1 MAVIATRI
9 VLSSNPFLKLISSM
23 KNHMLL
29 SRVNR
34 LRFIQLI
41 TFSAFGIAT
50 LISSFGQGTT
60 YSTATFADLGTVGS
74 GPIGVA
80 LDSVGNIFTTN
91 GNAIQK
97 VSPSGTVS
105 VFTGNIVTA
114 GSAGGTGV
122 VAQFNGPAGITID
135 KSDNLY
141 VADTGNNAIRKIT
154 SAGVVTTLAGFIQGN
169 ADGIGVAAKFNG
181 PTAVAVDNAGTVY
194 VVDAGN
200 NSLRAIAPDGT
211 TKTLLLASNFSFT
224 AATPG
229 TPGFPSYTIVGVA
242 VDSAGFCYL
251 AVEVF
256 VPFGFGSRPRNEIS
270 ILSVTASGSYAL
282 IGGLVLGTGPEF
294 SGRFGALAID
304 VNGNRYFSDNNALY
318 LDRFGQIVSSFPSPP
333 RGGNP
338 LATGLVTDRLGRI
351 CVAVQGTGIVA
362 RVTPLGQPPAI
373 TTQPQGATVSFGKSV
388 PLDVLVTGSAPF
400 TYQWALNGTT
410 ITGANAATYTAVSAG
425 SYSVVV
431 TNAAG
436 SVTSSPAVVTAANR
450 LANISTRAQVGTNA
464 NVAIAGFIILGPLG
478 TTKQVLIRAIG
489 PGLTQFLVP
498 SVLAQPTL
506 TVYDASGIVVAANTG
521 WNTNANAVQIAT
533 VAANI
538 GAFALQLNSADS
550 AVLTNLSPGAY
561 TAVVSGANGSTGVA
575 LAEAYEVGGDS
586 SQLTNISTRA
596 LVGTDANAVIAGL
609 VITGTQPCKVLIRAA
624 GPALGQFGVTGFLAQ
639 PTLTVVNASGQTVA
653 SNTGWTTNANPTQ
666 IAISAASVGG
676 FPLPVGSADCALLV
690 TLQAGSYTAIVSS
703 VGSTS
708 GIALVEVY
716 QVP

>member
-1 MAVIATRI
+1 
-9 VLSSNPFLKLISSM
+9 
-23 KNHMLL
+23 
-29 SRVNR
+29 
-34 LRFIQLI
+34 
-41 TFSAFGIAT
+41 
-50 LISSFGQGTT
+50 
-60 YSTATFADLGTVGS
+60 
-74 GPIGVA
+74 
-80 LDSVGNIFTTN
+80 
-91 GNAIQK
+91 
-97 VSPSGTVS
+97 
-105 VFTGNIVTA
+105 
-114 GSAGGTGV
+114 
-122 VAQFNGPAGITID
+122 
-135 KSDNLY
+135 
-141 VADTGNNAIRKIT
+141 
-154 SAGVVTTLAGFIQGN
+154 
-169 ADGIGVAAKFNG
+169 
-181 PTAVAVDNAGTVY
+181 
-194 VVDAGN
+194 
-200 NSLRAIAPDGT
+200 
-211 TKTLLLASNFSFT
+211 
-224 AATPG
+224 
-229 TPGFPSYTIVGVA
+229 
-242 VDSAGFCYL
+242 
-251 AVEVF
+251 
-256 VPFGFGSRPRNEIS
+256 
-270 ILSVTASGSYAL
+270 
-282 IGGLVLGTGPEF
+282 
-294 SGRFGALAID
+294 
-304 VNGNRYFSDNNALY
+304 
-318 LDRFGQIVSSFPSPP
+318 
-333 RGGNP
+333 
-338 LATGLVTDRLGRI
+338 
-351 CVAVQGTGIVA
+351 
-362 RVTPLGQPPAI
+362 
-373 TTQPQGATVSFGKSV
+373 V